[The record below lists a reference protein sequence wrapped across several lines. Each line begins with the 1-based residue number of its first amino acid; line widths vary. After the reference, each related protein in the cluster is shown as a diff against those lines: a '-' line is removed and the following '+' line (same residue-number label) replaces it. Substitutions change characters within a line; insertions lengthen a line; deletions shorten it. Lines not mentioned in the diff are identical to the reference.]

1 MLTQRQQEIIEVS
14 LDLIAKKG
22 IQGLTM
28 KNLSKEIGISEPAI
42 YRHYENKI
50 EILKSI
56 LDHFFN
62 NVKSILESE
71 LNSDSTAL
79 EKILNIFNRHFI
91 SFSEKPQLLAV
102 IFSEELFRNE
112 TSLNQKVANIMEQ
125 NAQMIQAILETGRQN
140 GEINP
145 NLNPRHLAIIIMGAL
160 RLLAKQ
166 WQMSNHSFNLKQDG
180 AALFETI
187 SSIIRKTD
195 ENID

>member
-56 LDHFFN
+56 LDYFFN

>member
-1 MLTQRQQEIIEVS
+1 MLTQRQQEIIEAS
-14 LDLIAKKG
+14 IELIAEKG

-56 LDHFFN
+56 LDYFFN
-62 NVKSILESE
+62 NMKSILESE
-71 LNSDSTAL
+71 LNSESTAF
-79 EKILNIFNRHFI
+79 EKISNIFNRHFK

-112 TSLNQKVANIMEQ
+112 TSLSNKVAAIMEQ
-125 NAQMIQAILETGRQN
+125 NTLMVQTILEKGQQN
-140 GEINP
+140 AEVDP
-145 NLNPRHLAIIIMGAL
+145 NLNPKHLAVMIMGSL

-166 WQMSNHSFNLKQDG
+166 WQISGHAFNLTQEG
-180 AALFETI
+180 AAMFETI
-187 SSIIRKTD
+187 RPLISIK
-195 ENID
+195 